1 MIFSVVGGLIPFYD
15 EAKVGFIVFLGALSL
30 SLFLSHSPHLSTVRA
45 LELTFSKC
53 KGVFNGASVIYP
65 VLEPILLS
73 ASKVRESA
81 PACERAE

>member
-15 EAKVGFIVFLGALSL
+15 EAKVGFIVFLGSLSL
-30 SLFLSHSPHLSTVRA
+30 SLSPPPPHMSTVRA

-65 VLEPILLS
+65 VLEPMLLS
-73 ASKVRESA
+73 ASKVRVSA